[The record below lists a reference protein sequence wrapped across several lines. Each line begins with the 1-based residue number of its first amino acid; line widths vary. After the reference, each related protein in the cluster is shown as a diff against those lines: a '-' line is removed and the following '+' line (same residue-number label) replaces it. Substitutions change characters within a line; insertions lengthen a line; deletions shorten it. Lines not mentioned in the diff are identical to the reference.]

1 MKENYDSKDR
11 TLSNNLLTC
20 STCGL
25 GACTNRAVPL
35 TWTNRS
41 TFRVFLFLFLC
52 APNACQEISTEY
64 ICVDHINGG
73 FWVCQSNMAFIYK
86 PNPNSTKKKKKKP
99 LRKIL
104 LNSKNRERTSDRYLA
119 SSILRLRPVIRKQ
132 NKSERIRGIQSSQ
145 TSLLRVQIPLFE

>member
-86 PNPNSTKKKKKKP
+86 PNPNSTKKKKKKTSSENTFKLQKP
-99 LRKIL
+99 RKNVRSL
-104 LNSKNRERTSDRYLA
+104 FGQLYSSTPPSHLKAKQKRENKGH
-119 SSILRLRPVIRKQ
+119 SIQPNLTV
-132 NKSERIRGIQSSQ
+132 KSPDS
-145 TSLLRVQIPLFE
+145 TF